1 MDMSN
6 YKVYIAVGFTNGTPC
21 YTAACEAFVEILNTA
36 QGLTSRNE
44 MHRVEIYR
52 FDGLN
57 LAMLN
62 TAIRVA
68 NDFGRSTLDFLSGVC
83 HGRTPVAATYNS

>member
-6 YKVYIAVGFTNGTPC
+6 YKVYIAIGYVRGTAC
-21 YTAACEAFVEILNTA
+21 YTAACEGFGEIMGIA
-36 QGLTSRNE
+36 QDLTNRNE
-44 MHRVEIYR
+44 MHRVEVYR

-57 LAMLN
+57 LAMLH

-83 HGRTPVAATYNS
+83 YGRTPVAAAYNS